1 MPAQDRRAQKGRAG
15 TVADVAVHIQAGTA
29 QRHGPEQERLY
40 LARRAARQQDPA
52 DVIQGGV
59 PDEAVGLACA
69 SFMQSLWDT
78 IKATPK
84 DNLSFLMLDEA
95 AEFMDGTLDLQKV
108 FQQARKHNIGVIM
121 ANQEMDQMPKN
132 LERTTLNNARN
143 KIAFNTFSDDANTW
157 RREMM
162 IDAANFQ
169 NLPKHEA
176 IVRLMTPAGFIVSV
190 TIHTLKPDKERI
202 KKSMADM
209 LRQQSRDLYSTP
221 LKQVQ
226 LDISGRREEIL
237 ADCSAPPAAPAPPP
251 HPSTTRSLRCSTR
264 HAGRMTH
271 QGRPAYLRPGAQRP
285 LHAGKRQHP
294 PGRAGD

>member
-1 MPAQDRRAQKGRAG
+1 MWQFISRPELRSVMGQSKSAFTWR
-15 TVADVAVHIQAGTA
+15 DVLLGNKI
-29 QRHGPEQERLY
+29 L
-40 LARRAARQQDPA
+40 LMSFK
-52 DVIQGGV
+52 GV

-176 IVRLMTPAGFIVSV
+176 IVRLMTPAGLSSPV

-226 LDISGRREEIL
+226 LDISGRRGGDPGGPQR
-237 ADCSAPPAAPAPPP
+237 ARRQPPAPPP
-251 HPSTTRSLRCSTR
+251 HPFN
-264 HAGRMTH
+264 
-271 QGRPAYLRPGAQRP
+271 
-285 LHAGKRQHP
+285 
-294 PGRAGD
+294 D